1 MSLTLI
7 LLAGASL
14 GTAFLWTRLRSAPE
28 EPYHVWRC
36 PGCGQKLRYRAHQA
50 GRAGGCPRC
59 LREWTLPATPQ
70 ELPASRCSDL
80 ESQAKRP
87 GAAWRAARISAVPQT
102 R

>member
-14 GTAFLWTRLRSAPE
+14 GAALVWARLRSVQE
-28 EPYHVWRC
+28 EPCHIWRC
-36 PGCGQKLRYRAHQA
+36 PSCGQKLRYRAHKA

-59 LREWTLPATPQ
+59 LREWILPATPQ
-70 ELPASRCSDL
+70 ELPASRGSDH
-80 ESQAKRP
+80 ESEAKRP